1 MFDSISIPTIL
12 VSYVA
17 LLFSLSVHEAS
28 HATAAYLLGDDTAA
42 SQGRMSLN
50 PIAHMDILGTVIF
63 PLMGLIL
70 GGFFIGWAKPVPFNP
85 VNFTRKIR
93 MKTSGALVSLAG
105 PASNVVL
112 SFVFLGVMCLSIRAS
127 VPGIEDRWQLLQAS
141 FRGPETLLRLGLP
154 MWQVL
159 LLGLGGSL
167 VFMNVLLAA
176 FNILPLGPLDGAGV
190 LRGILPDHWLP
201 QYDRLR
207 YHPYTMPILFLL
219 LMTGVVGFL
228 LNPVRAL
235 LYWTLNPVAHI
246 ILGA

>member
-1 MFDSISIPTIL
+1 MFENFSLSTVL
-12 VSYVA
+12 VSYTS

-28 HATAAYLLGDDTAA
+28 HASMAYVLGDDTAA

-50 PIAHMDILGTVIF
+50 PVAHIDPLGTVVF

-85 VNFTRKIR
+85 VNFTRKLR

-112 SFVFLGVMCLSIRAS
+112 SFLFLTIMCLSIRFS
-127 VPGIEDRWQLLQAS
+127 LPEGEGRWQLLKAS
-141 FRGPETLLRLGLP
+141 LGGPEQLADMGLP
-154 MWQVL
+154 MGQVL
-159 LLGLGGSL
+159 LLSLGGAL

-190 LRGILPDHWLP
+190 LRGMLPDRWLP
-201 QYDRLR
+201 RYDFYR
-207 YHPYTMPILFLL
+207 YHRFTMPILFLL
-219 LMTGVVGFL
+219 MLTGVIGLFL
-228 LNPVRAL
+228 MPVRVF
-235 LYWTLNPVAHI
+235 LYWTLTPIARF

>member
-1 MFDSISIPTIL
+1 MFDSLSIPTIL

-28 HATAAYLLGDDTAA
+28 HATAAHLLGDDTA
-42 SQGRMSLN
+42 SSLGRMSLN
-50 PIAHMDILGTVIF
+50 PLVHIDPLGTVVF
-63 PLMGLIL
+63 PLLGLIF

-85 VNFTRKIR
+85 LYFTRKFR
-93 MKTSGALVSLAG
+93 MKTSGAMVSFAG

-112 SFVFLGVMCLSIRAS
+112 SFIFLGIMCLSIRWT
-127 VPGIEDRWQLLQAS
+127 VPGIGDRWQLLQAS
-141 FRGPETLLRLGLP
+141 FHGPETLIRLGLP
-154 MWQVL
+154 LGQVL
-159 LLGLGGSL
+159 LLGLGGAL

-190 LRGILPDHWLP
+190 LRGFLPDHWLP
-201 QYDRLR
+201 RYDHIR

-219 LMTGVVGFL
+219 MLTGGVGFL
-228 LNPVRAL
+228 LGPVRTF
-235 LYWTLNPVAHI
+235 LYWALNPVARL

>member
-1 MFDSISIPTIL
+1 MFENLSIPTIL

-28 HATAAYLLGDDTAA
+28 HASMAYLLGDDTAA

-50 PIAHMDILGTVIF
+50 PVAHMDLLGTVVF
-63 PLMGLIL
+63 PLLGLMF

-93 MKTSGALVSLAG
+93 MKTGDALVSLAG

-112 SFVFLGVMCLSIRAS
+112 SFLFLGIMCLSIRLS
-127 VPGIEDRWQLLQAS
+127 VVDVGQRWRLLQAA
-141 FRGPETLLRLGLP
+141 FRGPETLIRLGLP
-154 MWQVL
+154 IDQVM
-159 LLGLGGSL
+159 LLGLGGAL

-190 LRGILPDHWLP
+190 LRGVLPDRVLP
-201 QYDRLR
+201 RYDRLR

-219 LMTGVVGFL
+219 MLTGVIGFFL
-228 LNPVRAL
+228 EPVRNFLYWALNPLARL
-235 LYWTLNPVAHI
+235 

>member
-28 HATAAYLLGDDTAA
+28 HASAAYLLGDDTAA

-50 PIAHMDILGTVIF
+50 PMVHMDPLGTVVF
-63 PLMGLIL
+63 PLLGLVL

-85 VNFTRKIR
+85 VRFTRKIR
-93 MKTSGALVSLAG
+93 MKASGALVSLAG

-112 SFVFLGVMCLSIRAS
+112 SFLFLGIMCVSIRMS
-127 VPGIEDRWQLLQAS
+127 VPGLNDRWRLLQAA
-141 FRGPETLLRLGLP
+141 FHGPETLMMMDLP
-154 MWQVL
+154 MGQVL
-159 LLGLGGSL
+159 LLGLGGAL

-190 LRGILPDHWLP
+190 LRGVLPDRWLP
-201 QYDRLR
+201 RYDRLR
-207 YHPYTMPILFLL
+207 YHPYTMPVLFLL
-219 LMTGVVGFL
+219 MLTGVIGLFL
-228 LNPVRAL
+228 TPVRSF
-235 LYWTLNPVAHI
+235 LYWALNPVARL

>member
-1 MFDSISIPTIL
+1 MFEHLSLSTVL
-12 VSYVA
+12 VSYTS

-28 HATAAYLLGDDTAA
+28 HASMAYVLGDDTAA
-42 SQGRMSLN
+42 RQGRMSLN
-50 PIAHMDILGTVIF
+50 PIAHIDPLGTVVF

-85 VNFTRKIR
+85 VNFTRKVR

-112 SFVFLGVMCLSIRAS
+112 SFIFLAIMCLSIRFS
-127 VPGIEDRWQLLQAS
+127 MPEGEGRWRLLQAS
-141 FRGPETLLRLGLP
+141 LQGPEQLANMGLP
-154 MWQVL
+154 MGQVL
-159 LLGLGGSL
+159 LLSLGGAL

-190 LRGILPDHWLP
+190 LRGMLPDRWLP
-201 QYDRLR
+201 RYDFYR
-207 YHPYTMPILFLL
+207 YHRFTMPILFLL
-219 LMTGVVGFL
+219 MLTGVIGLFL
-228 LNPVRAL
+228 TPVRIF
-235 LYWTLNPVAHI
+235 LYWTLTPIARF

>member
-1 MFDSISIPTIL
+1 MFDNISIPTVL

-28 HATAAYLLGDDTAA
+28 HAGAAYLLGDDTAS
-42 SQGRMSLN
+42 SQGRLSLN
-50 PIAHMDILGTVIF
+50 PVVHMDPLGTVIF
-63 PLMGLIL
+63 PLLGLL
-70 GGFFIGWAKPVPFNP
+70 FGGFFIGWAKPVPFNP

-93 MKTSGALVSLAG
+93 MKTGDSLVSLAG
-105 PASNVVL
+105 PASNVIL
-112 SFVFLGVMCLSIRAS
+112 SFLFLGIMCLSIRMS
-127 VPGIEDRWQLLQAS
+127 VPEVGDRWRLLQAA
-141 FRGPETLLRLGLP
+141 FRGPETLIRLGLP
-154 MWQVL
+154 MGQVL

-190 LRGILPDHWLP
+190 LRGMLPDRVLP
-201 QYDRLR
+201 KYDRLR

-219 LMTGVVGFL
+219 MLTGVLGLFL
-228 LNPVRAL
+228 EPVRTFLYWALNPLARL
-235 LYWTLNPVAHI
+235 